1 MILIGRTTIIAG
13 NDADGTW
20 MRLSHLAVVGLVM
33 SLSSASA
40 ETASVADVL
49 PACKLFLSIMDRQG
63 EVRDADVVHLM
74 DAGECLGAVYAML
87 NLSTALTEPLRFC
100 PPNDAEAEQA
110 VRAIVAYVEKKP
122 ERAREDFMTLA
133 LEALRATWPCH

>member
-1 MILIGRTTIIAG
+1 ML
-13 NDADGTW
+13 DGTW
-20 MRLSHLAVVGLVM
+20 MRFSHLAVVGLVM

-40 ETASVADVL
+40 ETASVTDVL

-63 EVRDADVVHLM
+63 KVREADVAHLM

-87 NLSTALTEPLRFC
+87 NLATALTEPLKFC

-110 VRAIVAYVEKKP
+110 VRAIVAYAEKRP
-122 ERAREDFMTLA
+122 ERAHEDFMTLA
-133 LEALRATWPCH
+133 LEALRTAWPCH

>member
-1 MILIGRTTIIAG
+1 MRMGRF
-13 NDADGTW
+13 
-20 MRLSHLAVVGLVM
+20 SQLAVVGLVM

-40 ETASVADVL
+40 ETASVTDVL

-63 EVRDADVVHLM
+63 EVREADVVHLM

-133 LEALRATWPCH
+133 LEALQATWPCH

>member
-1 MILIGRTTIIAG
+1 MPNRR

-20 MRLSHLAVVGLVM
+20 MRFSHLAVVGLVM

-40 ETASVADVL
+40 ETASVTDVL

-63 EVRDADVVHLM
+63 TVREADVVHLM

-110 VRAIVAYVEKKP
+110 VRAIVAYVEKIP

>member
-1 MILIGRTTIIAG
+1 
-13 NDADGTW
+13 
-20 MRLSHLAVVGLVM
+20 MRFSQLAMLGLVM

-40 ETASVADVL
+40 ETASVNHVL
-49 PACKLFLSIMDRQG
+49 PACKLFLSVMDRQG
-63 EVRDADVVHLM
+63 KVKQGDVVHLM

-87 NLSTALTEPLRFC
+87 NLSTALTEPLKFC

-110 VRAIVAYVEKKP
+110 VRAIVAYIEKRP
-122 ERAREDFMTLA
+122 ERTGEDFMTLA

>member
-1 MILIGRTTIIAG
+1 
-13 NDADGTW
+13 
-20 MRLSHLAVVGLVM
+20 MRFSQLAMLGLVM

-40 ETASVADVL
+40 ETASVNHVL
-49 PACKLFLSIMDRQG
+49 PACKLFLSVMDRQG
-63 EVRDADVVHLM
+63 KVKQGDVVHLM

-87 NLSTALTEPLRFC
+87 NLSTALTEPLKFC

-110 VRAIVAYVEKKP
+110 VRAIVAYIEKRP
-122 ERAREDFMTLA
+122 ERTREDFMTLA